1 MIKRDAE
8 RELRRLSKQF
18 KAVAIT
24 GPRQSGKTTLAKY
37 VFSKIPY
44 VNLEN
49 PDTRRYATED
59 PRGFLNEYSE
69 GAVLDEVQRT
79 PELFSYLQ
87 QILDESRKKG
97 RFILTG
103 SNNFMIQENI
113 SQTLAGRIAYL
124 NLLPFVISEIP
135 STGAGKLSSRMLQ
148 GCYPPVIDQNL
159 DHDRW
164 YQNYIRTYIE
174 RDVRLVR
181 NISNLDLFGRFLKLC
196 AGRTGQLLNVNSLA
210 IETGVDNKTI
220 WAWLGLLENSFIIF
234 RLFPHHR
241 SFNKRIVKMPK
252 LYFYDSGLVCSLLG
266 IRQEGQIRHHPLYG
280 NIFETFVVSELKK
293 HLCNRGIQSGLW
305 FWRDNTGH
313 EVDILIESGNRL
325 VPVEIKSGQTV
336 TDEFFRPVEY
346 WKRLSGTDE
355 GIVIYAGNTSQRR
368 TSGIKIVGW
377 EQIHKIITWLF
388 GSH

>member
-8 RELRRLSKQF
+8 KELRSLAKQF

-37 VFSKIPY
+37 VFGSLPY

-49 PDTRRYATED
+49 PDSRRYAIED
-59 PRGFLNEYSE
+59 PRGFLKEYSG

-87 QILDESRKKG
+87 QILDEDKAKG

-124 NLLPFVISEIP
+124 NLLPFVISELTPGDVGDLNDRI
-135 STGAGKLSSRMLQ
+135 LI
-148 GCYPPVIDQNL
+148 GCYPPVFDQKIDF
-159 DHDRW
+159 DKW
-164 YQNYIRTYIE
+164 YPNYIRTYIE
-174 RDVRLVR
+174 RDVRLIR
-181 NISNLDLFGRFLKLC
+181 NISNLDLFGKFLKLC
-196 AGRTGQLLNVNSLA
+196 AGRTGQLLNVNSIA
-210 IETGVDNKTI
+210 IEVGADNKTI
-220 WAWLGLLENSFIIF
+220 TSWLGLLENSFIIF

-241 SFNKRIVKMPK
+241 NFNKRIVKMPK

-266 IRQEGQIRHHPLYG
+266 IRQEEQLKLHPLYG
-280 NIFETFVVSELKK
+280 NIFETFVVSEIRK
-293 HLCNRGIQSGLW
+293 HLFNRGIQSGLY

-313 EVDILIESGNRL
+313 EIDLLIESGNRL
-325 VPVEIKSGQTV
+325 LPVEIKSGQTI
-336 TDEFFRPVEY
+336 TQDFFKPVEY
-346 WKRLSGTDE
+346 WKKLSGTNE
-355 GIVIYAGNTSQRR
+355 CVIVHAGNNSQRR
-368 TSGIKIVGW
+368 TSGTQVITWRG
-377 EQIHKIITWLF
+377 IHKIIPGF
-388 GSH
+388 